1 MGGRS
6 YSYTITIMNIIFILT
21 IIIIINIIF
30 AEWVVT
36 MQTIVCGNP
45 DTDHRTQ
52 QDLLHCIYRVTNTD
66 LKEKIMRN
74 EKPKLD
80 TKELLDTIHEQV
92 TDKSATPKEKKKNK
106 HVDETSTAAPKVKKT
121 KSEKGDKKMV
131 VAKDQKAPKEDKLTK
146 FLVSMKKSVRKSI
159 KKEAAEVGV
168 SMNEYIVLAVEEK
181 LGQDSLDLTKHR

>member
-1 MGGRS
+1 
-6 YSYTITIMNIIFILT
+6 MNIIFILT

>member
-6 YSYTITIMNIIFILT
+6 YSYTITIMDIIFILT

-92 TDKSATPKEKKKNK
+92 TDKSAIPKEKKKNK

-131 VAKDQKAPKEDKLTK
+131 VTKDQKAPKEDKLTK

-159 KKEAAEVGV
+159 KKEAAEVGI
-168 SMNEYIVLAVEEK
+168 SMNEYIVLAVEER
-181 LGQDSLDLTKHR
+181 LSQDSLDLTKHS